1 MNHPRLKVKV
11 VGADGTCQDNKT
23 YKNPS
28 KTANEI
34 LEHLR
39 ACGYVGDLQ
48 ETTGNSLT
56 GGDSLDDKQEYTLK
70 LAPKGNILCL

>member
-23 YKNPS
+23 YKNPP

-48 ETTGNSLT
+48 ETTGDSLT